1 MFKFILKLKLKH
13 CDVIHSQFQLLFN
26 QNIIDLL
33 KIYKEI
39 KSYFL

>member
-1 MFKFILKLKLKH
+1 MFKFILKLKLNYCH
-13 CDVIHSQFQLLFN
+13 VIHSQFQLLFN
-26 QNIIDLL
+26 QNIINLL